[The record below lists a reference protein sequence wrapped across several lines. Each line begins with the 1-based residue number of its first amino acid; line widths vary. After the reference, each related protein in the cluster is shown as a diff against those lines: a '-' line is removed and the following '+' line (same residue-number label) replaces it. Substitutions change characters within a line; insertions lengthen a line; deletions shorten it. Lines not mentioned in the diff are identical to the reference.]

1 MGAAIRILALGL
13 TLVDVTRESGIDF
26 RHEQGAS
33 GRRYMVEIAGG
44 GVLVFDYDGDS
55 DPDIFFVN
63 GAPLPGD
70 PDPPSGSAL
79 YRNLG
84 GGRFEEVTREAGL
97 DEPGYG
103 MGGSA
108 ADVDDDGDPDL
119 FVTSFGPDRFY
130 RNRGDGTYA
139 EATAEAGLGDAR
151 WSSSAAFF
159 EADGDGFLDLFVL
172 HYLDF
177 SLEKNRECESPTK
190 GIASYCHPQEY
201 PGTEDLFYRNRG
213 DGTFEDLSSASGI
226 ESARGGKGLG
236 VVVSD
241 YDDDSDQDVYVAND
255 TTPNFLF
262 RNEGGGRFREV
273 GLEAGVAFNEK
284 GLAEAGMGVDW
295 GDVDRDGRLDVVVTN
310 FDFETNTLYRNLGGG
325 FFFDAT
331 TASGLGAESLTEL
344 GFGCDL
350 ADLDNDGW
358 LDLIVANGH
367 ILDNIADIQSNLTFA
382 EPGQFFRNRRGAFR
396 NSSGEVGPALTRPRV
411 GRGLATLD
419 FDLDGDLDAVLSSN
433 GGAAELLRNDGG
445 ERGRSLS
452 LTLVG
457 TASNRDGLGA
467 RLSGS
472 LEGLPFVEEL
482 RSGSSYL
489 SQNELRLH
497 VGLKD
502 SERVEGFTLRWP
514 SGRTEA
520 LPPLDSGRVYV
531 VKEGVGIIS
540 SLTDR

>member
-1 MGAAIRILALGL
+1 MSGAFRILALGF
-13 TLVDVTRESGIDF
+13 TLVDVTKESGIDF
-26 RHEQGAS
+26 QHEQGAS

-44 GVLVFDYDGDS
+44 GVLVFDYDGDGN
-55 DPDIFFVN
+55 PDIFFVN

-70 PDPPSGSAL
+70 ADPPSGSAL

-84 GGRFEEVTREAGL
+84 SGRFEDVTADAGL
-97 DEPGYG
+97 GEPRYG

-119 FVTSFGPDRFY
+119 FITAFGPDRFY
-130 RNRGDGTYA
+130 RNEGDGTYV
-139 EATAEAGLGDAR
+139 ETTTESGLDDAR
-151 WSSSAAFF
+151 WSSSATFF
-159 EADGDGFLDLFVL
+159 EADSDGFLDLVVL
-172 HYLDF
+172 NYLDF
-177 SLEKNRECESPTK
+177 SLEKNRECVSPTH
-190 GIASYCHPQEY
+190 GLVSYCHPQEY
-201 PGTEDLFYRNRG
+201 PGTEDMFFRNRG
-213 DGTFEDLSSASGI
+213 DGTFENLSSSSGI
-226 ESARGGKGLG
+226 GGARGGKGLG
-236 VVVSD
+236 VVVAD
-241 YDDDSDQDVYVAND
+241 YDDDADQDVYVAND

-262 RNEGGGRFREV
+262 QNDGAARFVEV

-350 ADLDNDGW
+350 ADFDNDGW
-358 LDLIVANGH
+358 LDFIVTNGH

-382 EPGQFFRNRRGAFR
+382 QPGQFFKNDRGTLR
-396 NSSGEVGPALTRPRV
+396 STALGKALARPRV

-419 FDLDGDLDAVLSSN
+419 FDFDGDLDVVLSSN

-445 ERGRSLS
+445 ERGGSVS
-452 LTLVG
+452 FALVG
-457 TASNRDGLGA
+457 TISNRDGVGA
-467 RLSGS
+467 RLEGS

-482 RSGSSYL
+482 RVGSSYL
-489 SQNELRLH
+489 SQNELRLR
-497 VGLKD
+497 VGLAD
-502 SERVEGFTLRWP
+502 RERVEGFSLRWP
-514 SGRTEA
+514 SGRNEA
-520 LPPLDSGRVYV
+520 LPILESGRLYV
-531 VKEGVGIIS
+531 VKEGVGVIS
-540 SLTDR
+540 SLTDH